1 MHVSTCSLSPDKISI
16 IQKYPLVTMVP
27 YADAVNISESK
38 SLCHFQFG
46 SEKKKIKQE
55 IEDQRKNSCR
65 LSIEYQ
71 IPLVYPADI
80 ATSSRRN
87 AGVILVTHKRAQFIK
102 CSLVFL
108 RTNLLPSI
116 DDTHFN
122 LGVQYHIPKWHADWS
137 VWRKILISHTGFIVL
152 IVHICSLEF
161 LAWCNLEWKDWDT
174 VFLQQSRLN
183 LLKMTHF
190 LFLGNP
196 YFSFFIY
203 ILSNEFHVNAC
214 IYDNMYW
221 PIW

>member
-87 AGVILVTHKRAQFIK
+87 DGVILVTHKRAQFIK

-161 LAWCNLEWKDWDT
+161 LAWWNLEWKDWDT
-174 VFLQQSRLN
+174 VYLQQSKLN
-183 LLKMTHF
+183 NFVSWGTPIF
-190 LFLGNP
+190 L
-196 YFSFFIY
+196 SIY
-203 ILSNEFHVNAC
+203 YLINF
-214 IYDNMYW
+214 M
-221 PIW
+221 

>member
-1 MHVSTCSLSPDKISI
+1 MHVSTCSLSQDKISI

-87 AGVILVTHKRAQFIK
+87 DGVILVTHKRAQFIK

-161 LAWCNLEWKDWDT
+161 LAWWNLEWKDWDT
-174 VFLQQSRLN
+174 VYLQQSKLN
-183 LLKMTHF
+183 NFVSWGTPIF
-190 LFLGNP
+190 L
-196 YFSFFIY
+196 SIY
-203 ILSNEFHVNAC
+203 YLINF
-214 IYDNMYW
+214 M
-221 PIW
+221 

>member
-1 MHVSTCSLSPDKISI
+1 
-16 IQKYPLVTMVP
+16 MVP

-87 AGVILVTHKRAQFIK
+87 DGVILVTHKRAQFIK

-161 LAWCNLEWKDWDT
+161 LAWWNLEWKDWDT
-174 VFLQQSRLN
+174 VYLQQSKLN
-183 LLKMTHF
+183 NFVSWGTPIF
-190 LFLGNP
+190 L
-196 YFSFFIY
+196 SIY
-203 ILSNEFHVNAC
+203 YLINF
-214 IYDNMYW
+214 M
-221 PIW
+221 